1 VRFPVA
7 ALREFCDKTYSPEIG
22 ARGLPGR
29 IKRIEAMIVEKTMTS
44 AICGGRLD
52 IGFDAARRDFTSNWI
67 PHDRK
72 AA

>member
-1 VRFPVA
+1 MTEE
-7 ALREFCDKTYSPEIG
+7 ALANEIG

-29 IKRIEAMIVEKTMTS
+29 IKRIEAMIVEKTMADT
-44 AICGGRLD
+44 AFGGTLD
-52 IGFDAARRDFTSNWI
+52 IGFDAASRNFTSNWI